1 MQRAMTLADQY
12 VDKPPA
18 AVQMIKRSV
27 NAIVGALDH
36 ALMHMD
42 ADQNLLTQ
50 TTDDRRAAQAAYRS
64 DQPPTFTGD

>member
-1 MQRAMTLADQY
+1 MTFADHY
-12 VDKPPA
+12 AAKPPA
-18 AVQMIKRSV
+18 AAQMIKRSV
-27 NAIVGALDH
+27 NTIVGALDR

-64 DQPPTFTGD
+64 GQPPTFTGD